1 MAFTEDN
8 LREIVTL
15 TAKTLSALSSVMEP
29 DDLVEPTGKY
39 FPDEFKLD
47 ADHIEK
53 LVHRMR
59 GYTPLSSELPLALG
73 FQEPDKEAK
82 AGGGCGT
89 GACATGGEEDVARGG
104 FVETADGYGLV
115 VDVRDVNEPT
125 LLTTQIARALFGI
138 VLTEAEVDVPREG
151 LAYASEIA
159 ASAMGLGLLTALGSS
174 VYKKG
179 CGGMKMHR
187 GTVASIPD
195 TCGALALF
203 CRTRNI
209 SPGRVRSHLPV
220 TQKEAFD
227 EALRL
232 VDGNAHLTDALRDHP
247 ETLEDGV
254 FKVNGPAGLLGRLFG
269 RKKPENEISAAQ
281 PDRTS
286 TKKPRTREEEAR
298 LAEARQL
305 VREAL
310 DAE

>member
-8 LREIVTL
+8 LREIVTV
-15 TAKTLSALSSVMEP
+15 TAKTLTALGSVMEP

-39 FPDEFKLD
+39 FPDAFKLD

-59 GYTPLSSELPLALG
+59 AYTPLSEELPLALG
-73 FQEPDKEAK
+73 FAEPDAEAK
-82 AGGGCGT
+82 AGGCGT
-89 GACATGGEEDVARGG
+89 GACTPGSGEEDVARGG

-115 VDVRDVNEPT
+115 IDVRDVNEPT
-125 LLTTQIARALFGI
+125 LLTTQIARVLFGI
-138 VLTEAEVDVPREG
+138 VLTEAEVDIPRDALG
-151 LAYASEIA
+151 FASEIA
-159 ASAMGLGLLTALGSS
+159 ASAMGLGLITALGSS
-174 VYKKG
+174 LYKKG
-179 CGGMKMHR
+179 CGGMRMHR
-187 GTVASIPD
+187 GTVASLEE

-203 CRTRNI
+203 CRTRDI

-232 VDGNAHLTDALRDHP
+232 VDGNTHLTDALREHP

-254 FKVNGPAGLLGRLFG
+254 FKINGPAGLLGRLFG
-269 RKKPENEISAAQ
+269 RKKAEDEAASAS
-281 PDRTS
+281 PSS
-286 TKKPRTREEEAR
+286 TRKQRTREEEER
-298 LAEARQL
+298 LAEAKRL

>member
-1 MAFTEDN
+1 MSFSEDT
-8 LREIVTL
+8 LRDIVTVTAKAL
-15 TAKTLSALSSVMEP
+15 TALGSVMEP

-39 FPDEFKLD
+39 FPDAFKLD
-47 ADHIEK
+47 ADHIGK

-59 GYTPLSSELPLALG
+59 AYTPLSEDLPLALG
-73 FQEPDKEAK
+73 FAEPEQEGG
-82 AGGGCGT
+82 GGGCGT
-89 GACATGGEEDVARGG
+89 GSCTPNGKGEEQIARGG

-138 VLTEAEVDVPREG
+138 VLTEAEVDVRKDALGFE
-151 LAYASEIA
+151 AEIA
-159 ASAMGLGLLTALGSS
+159 ASAMGLGLITAMGSS

-179 CGGMKMHR
+179 CGGMRMHR
-187 GTVASIPD
+187 GTVATVEE
-195 TCGALALF
+195 TCCALALF

-220 TQKEAFD
+220 TQKEAFE

-232 VDGNAHLTDALRDHP
+232 VDGNAHLTDALREHP

-254 FKVNGPAGLLGRLFG
+254 FKINGPAGLLGRLFG
-269 RKKPENEISAAQ
+269 RSKAKPEEEAVPASNRKQ
-281 PDRTS
+281 RTL
-286 TKKPRTREEEAR
+286 EEEAR
-298 LAEARQL
+298 LAEAKRL
-305 VREAL
+305 VAEAL